1 MRAISK
7 PRDIY
12 NKQPF
17 MKITDYVIRG
27 GVEGRERLRILSR
40 VMQPMTLAC
49 LTRAGIEKE
58 MACLE
63 IGCGGGDVAFDLAR
77 MVGPSGRVVGTDI
90 DETALDLN
98 RREAADLKLNNVEFR
113 LADITQT
120 TFASEFDLAHT
131 RFVLTHLADPAR
143 ALANMRGALRPG
155 GVMVVEEID
164 FRGHF
169 SYPESAAL
177 ARYVELYSEVVR
189 RKGAD
194 PDIGPRVPSLLTDAG
209 FENVQMQVVQP
220 AGMVGEVKL
229 MTPITMQS
237 IGPAVIAAGLASET
251 EVASL
256 VAELFEYAHTPGTIG
271 CVPRV
276 IQAWGYQPV
285 S

>member
-1 MRAISK
+1 
-7 PRDIY
+7 
-12 NKQPF
+12 
-17 MKITDYVIRG
+17 MKTSDYVIRG

-40 VMQPMTLAC
+40 VMRQTTLAC
-49 LTRAGIEKE
+49 LAQAGMKEE

-63 IGCGGGDVAFDLAR
+63 IGCGSGDVAFDMAR
-77 MVGPSGRVVGTDI
+77 MVGPLGRVVGTDI
-90 DETALDLN
+90 DETGLELA
-98 RREAADLKLNNVEFR
+98 RREAAGLQLNNVEFR
-113 LADITQT
+113 VADITQS
-120 TFASEFDLAHT
+120 TFASEFDLVHA
-131 RFVLTHLADPAR
+131 RFVLTHLADPAI

-155 GVMVVEEID
+155 GVMLVEDID

-177 ARYVELYSEVVR
+177 TRYVELYSEIVR

-194 PDIGPRVPSLLTDAG
+194 PNIGPRVPSLLTDAG
-209 FENVQMQVVQP
+209 FENVQMHVVQL

-237 IGPAVIAAGLASET
+237 IGPAVIAGGLASEA
-251 EVASL
+251 EVAGL

-271 CVPRV
+271 CLPRM
-276 IQAWGYQPV
+276 IQAWGYQPA